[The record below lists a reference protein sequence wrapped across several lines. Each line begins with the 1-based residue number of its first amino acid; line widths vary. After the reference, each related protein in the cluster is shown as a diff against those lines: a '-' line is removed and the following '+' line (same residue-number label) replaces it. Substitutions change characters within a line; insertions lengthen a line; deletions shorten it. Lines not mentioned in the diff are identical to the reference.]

1 MSDTLYFRAKE
12 AAVEF
17 LRCAGTDAREKFL
30 EEISRAKRTE
40 LPDLFDKVNVNYQYA
55 VDWTYEANACGW
67 KCVYAWVDGNG
78 EIFYIGC
85 GWHTRVYET
94 TNRTQKFKDKI
105 STGGCKAYILLFYVG
120 EETASDAETIS
131 IQYAQMMGH
140 NLTNT
145 MKMLSQEQL
154 RRYKLCEA
162 GKIPE
167 SDMQED
173 YIAYEDMKCQFGEV
187 LGALVRIVI
196 SASHKTAS

>member
-67 KCVYAWVDGNG
+67 KFVYAWVDGNG

-105 STGGCKAYILLFYVG
+105 STGGCKAHGQALAAVLYRPHAAYDRRLCP
-120 EETASDAETIS
+120 ASCP
-131 IQYAQMMGH
+131 
-140 NLTNT
+140 NT
-145 MKMLSQEQL
+145 L
-154 RRYKLCEA
+154 
-162 GKIPE
+162 
-167 SDMQED
+167 D
-173 YIAYEDMKCQFGEV
+173 V
-187 LGALVRIVI
+187 
-196 SASHKTAS
+196 T

>member
-1 MSDTLYFRAKE
+1 
-12 AAVEF
+12 
-17 LRCAGTDAREKFL
+17 
-30 EEISRAKRTE
+30 
-40 LPDLFDKVNVNYQYA
+40 
-55 VDWTYEANACGW
+55 
-67 KCVYAWVDGNG
+67 
-78 EIFYIGC
+78 
-85 GWHTRVYET
+85 
-94 TNRTQKFKDKI
+94 
-105 STGGCKAYILLFYVG
+105 
-120 EETASDAETIS
+120 
-131 IQYAQMMGH
+131 MMGH

-187 LGALVRIVI
+187 LGALDRIVI

>member
-67 KCVYAWVDGNG
+67 KFVYAWVDGNG

-94 TNRTQKFKDKI
+94 TNRTQK
-105 STGGCKAYILLFYVG
+105 
-120 EETASDAETIS
+120 
-131 IQYAQMMGH
+131 
-140 NLTNT
+140 
-145 MKMLSQEQL
+145 
-154 RRYKLCEA
+154 
-162 GKIPE
+162 
-167 SDMQED
+167 
-173 YIAYEDMKCQFGEV
+173 
-187 LGALVRIVI
+187 
-196 SASHKTAS
+196 